1 MENQMNP
8 AQNLTPK
15 NFSVL
20 SSAPNKMH
28 AVFQHYMINFRY
40 NKIFKYRQSQYPE
53 PAISVSF

>member
-20 SSAPNKMH
+20 SRAPNKMH
-28 AVFQHYMINFRY
+28 AVFQHYMITFQLQQNLQIQT
-40 NKIFKYRQSQYPE
+40 KP
-53 PAISVSF
+53 IS